1 MTVGAPEHA
10 KRRQRNPL
18 SFFLPKSKQNLF
30 TIHSPTSV
38 KKNPTTDNG
47 IFGAPLEYAAQF
59 GPLTSSGL
67 RIPDIVNKCFTEIVE
82 RGLTIQGIF
91 RLSGA
96 AAEVD
101 ELQREF
107 NKPPSY
113 GKYLDLSKYDIH
125 AITGVLK
132 RYLRSLPQPVIP
144 HPYHERY
151 LMLLDQPG
159 SRLEL
164 IKDVSDLTM
173 DMPKAHSDLL
183 QFLITQIFAAVQ
195 QYSQFNL
202 MNHEALAVV
211 FAPVG
216 TGLEQSLSNVNQ
228 HTIKKQLEQRR
239 LQNADQK
246 HFKRNSIHQILNM
259 DVIRTNTKWTQL
271 WTIMIEHH
279 DRLLQLWSIAD
290 ISQQWHSSHAI
301 QSHTP
306 NKRFGHYTVPGIMSS
321 PSPTPSPRPPSSA
334 SSSGSTV
341 LPYRILMSQFH
352 AANPNDPVD
361 QNLVSVAPPFPP
373 SITHNEIEPTD
384 ENEATSPPTSN
395 KSKYGVVVMRRNM
408 AAGYSGGGGRRTVR
422 RTRMPSRDDLD
433 GYYDSHFHVSTPI
446 GRPASL
452 SSINKRPRAALVW
465 D

>member
-1 MTVGAPEHA
+1 MIAVGTHEQP
-10 KRRQRNPL
+10 KKRQRNPL
-18 SFFLPKSKQNLF
+18 SFFFPKTKQTLF
-30 TIHSPTSV
+30 TIHSSASA
-38 KKNPTTDNG
+38 KKSPSNVDG

-59 GPLTSSGL
+59 GPLTQSGL
-67 RIPDIVNKCFTEIVE
+67 RIPDIVYRCFSEIVE

-107 NKPPSY
+107 DKSPSY

-132 RYLRSLPQPVIP
+132 KYLRSLPQPVIP
-144 HPYHERY
+144 RPYHDRF
-151 LMLLDQPG
+151 LMLVDRPC

-164 IKDVSDLTM
+164 LKDVADLVM

-183 QFLITQIFAAVQ
+183 QYLITQILAAVQ

-211 FAPVG
+211 FAPVC
-216 TGLEQSLSNVNQ
+216 TGLEQSLSSVNQ
-228 HTIKKQLEQRR
+228 NTIKKQLEQRP
-239 LQNADQK
+239 LQNGDEKQ
-246 HFKRNSIHQILNM
+246 FKRHSIHHVLNM
-259 DVIRTNTKWTQL
+259 DIIRTNTKWTQL

-290 ISQQWHSSHAI
+290 ISQQWQSSHVH
-301 QSHTP
+301 SP
-306 NKRFGHYTVPGIMSS
+306 NKRFTHHTVPGIMSTPS
-321 PSPTPSPRPPSSA
+321 PSPSPRPPSSA

-341 LPYRILMSQFH
+341 LPMRILMSQFH
-352 AANPNDPVD
+352 VPGSNESPD
-361 QNLVSVAPPFPP
+361 QKLVSIAPPLPP
-373 SITHNEIEPTD
+373 PVEDPLEDDEIHETTS
-384 ENEATSPPTSN
+384 ATSS
-395 KSKYGVVVMRRNM
+395 KSKYGVVVMRRSM
-408 AAGYSGGGGRRTVR
+408 ASGYLGGGRRTVR
-422 RTRMPSRDDLD
+422 RTWLPSRDDLD
-433 GYYDSHFHVSTPI
+433 GYYESQFHVSTPSP

-452 SSINKRPRAALVW
+452 SSIGKRPLAAMAW